1 MKPCLWALVAC
12 LWTGCQ
18 PTQKAAP
25 AKDGVLRLAILTDL
39 KGYLEPCGCTSRPL
53 GGIDRTAAQIRA
65 LRENEAPL
73 LFLLAGD
80 SFFDEAKIDSKRLD
94 QSSRNART
102 LLGILNELQVAAVL
116 PGQRDRAQPAAL
128 LSSLQETSQFPWLA
142 MNEPVQGRVVEAGSM
157 RVGLLGVQRNAE
169 ESSVRA
175 AVAALRSVDGAAPD
189 LVVALVDGS
198 RREAG
203 RVAALEGVDFV
214 VQGGLDEDRPLP
226 PRRSR
231 SGWVLHAG
239 RQGQG
244 LTIVEVQRAGPGA
257 FADQSPWSAEVR
269 KAQLDTEIADL
280 RKKIEAWASSSEV
293 READLAT
300 QRSRLESLEKE
311 RQALDGASDA
321 AATKDANVFR
331 ARWLELDPDSA
342 RDPEVV
348 QRMKAHDKAVNEAN
362 RRAFADLKPP
372 ALEPGQVGYVG
383 SAACAPCHATEHAW
397 WRGHPHGKAYA
408 TLQERNKEFNLDC
421 VGCHVTGY
429 GQPAGSTVTHNLD
442 GALVDVGCE
451 ACHGPG
457 AAHAKDPT
465 IGMVVDPPESV
476 CVACHNEE
484 HSDLFAYEAY
494 KATLVVPG
502 HGKPVEQPS
511 AKP

>member
-1 MKPCLWALVAC
+1 MKPSLWVLVAC
-12 LWTGCQ
+12 LWIGCQ
-18 PTQKAAP
+18 PAQKAAP
-25 AKDGVLRLAILTDL
+25 PKDSVLRLAILTDL

-65 LRENEAPL
+65 LREEKTPL
-73 LFLLAGD
+73 LVLLAGD
-80 SFFDEAKIDSKRLD
+80 SFFDEANIDPKRLD

-102 LLGILNELQVAAVL
+102 LLGILNDLAVTAVV
-116 PGQRDRAQPAAL
+116 PGERDRAQPAAL
-128 LSSLQETSQFPWLA
+128 LSSLQEASEFPWLA
-142 MNEPVQGRVVEAGSM
+142 MNEAVQGKVVAAGSM
-157 RVGLLGVQRNAE
+157 QVGLLGVQRNAE

-175 AVAALRSVDGAAPD
+175 AVSALRSVDGAAPD

-198 RREAG
+198 RREAS
-203 RVAALEGVDFV
+203 RLAAVEGVDFV

-226 PRRSR
+226 PRQSR

-244 LTIVEVQRAGPGA
+244 LTLVEVRRTGPGA
-257 FADQSPWSAEVR
+257 FEDRSPWSAEVR
-269 KAQLDTEIADL
+269 RAQLDSEIGEL
-280 RKKIEAWASSSEV
+280 SKKIEAWASSSDV
-293 READLAT
+293 READVAA
-300 QRSRLESLEKE
+300 QRHRLESLEKE
-311 RQALDGASDA
+311 RQTLNETSDA
-321 AATKDANVFR
+321 GTATDANVFR
-331 ARWLELDPDSA
+331 ARWLELGPDSA

-348 QRMKAHDKAVNEAN
+348 QRMKTHDEAVNEAN
-362 RRAFADLKPP
+362 KRAFADLKPP
-372 ALEPGQVGYVG
+372 ALESGQVGYVG
-383 SAACAPCHATEHAW
+383 SATCAPCHATEHAW
-397 WRGHPHGKAYA
+397 WRGHPHGRAYA
-408 TLQERNKEFNLDC
+408 TLRERNKEFNLDC

-429 GQPAGSTVTHNLD
+429 GQPGGSTVTHNLE

-494 KATLVVPG
+494 KATLIVPG
-502 HGKPVEQPS
+502 HGKPVQQP
-511 AKP
+511 